1 MKQSLLKLGFMLM
14 LGSTAL
20 AQAFTENFD
29 NITTLFTTGWNQQNL
44 STPIGTNPTWTQ
56 GDAAV
61 FAAYNGATNAY
72 ISTNY
77 NNVAGAGTISN
88 WLLTPQLTLNNGD
101 VISFYTRGTGSI
113 YPDNLQVRLSTNGA
127 STNVGASNT
136 SVGDFTTMLLE
147 VNPTLTAAGY
157 PSTWTQYSLTV
168 NGLPGTVSGR
178 FAFRYYVPNGG
189 PNGVNSDLIGI
200 DNVVYTPACNVTA
213 TTTATN
219 AMGG

>member
-56 GDAAV
+56 GDALV

-77 NNVAGAGTISN
+77 NNVTGAGTISN

-136 SVGDFTTMLLE
+136 SVRFYNDVVRGKSDL
-147 VNPTLTAAGY
+147 
-157 PSTWTQYSLTV
+157 
-168 NGLPGTVSGR
+168 NGCGISQHMDPVFANSER
-178 FAFRYYVPNGG
+178 FARHR
-189 PNGVNSDLIGI
+189 
-200 DNVVYTPACNVTA
+200 
-213 TTTATN
+213 
-219 AMGG
+219 